1 MLPKRD
7 PQEGEEMIR
16 IGDFSRLS
24 QVSIKALRYYDE
36 MGLLKPAF
44 VDEVSGYRYYTAAQL
59 PRLNRLLA
67 LKDLGFTLEQIA
79 PLLDE
84 AISTPGLRRLFESRQ
99 AELQLR
105 VQEEQ
110 ERLIR
115 VEARLRQIEQ

>member
-1 MLPKRD
+1 
-7 PQEGEEMIR
+7 MIR

-36 MGLLKPAF
+36 MGLLKPTY
-44 VDEVSGYRYYTAAQL
+44 VDEDSGYRYYTVAQL

-84 AISTPGLRRLFESRQ
+84 SISMSGLHRLFESKQ
-99 AELQLR
+99 AEL
-105 VQEEQ
+105 
-110 ERLIR
+110 
-115 VEARLRQIEQ
+115 